1 MDTTTTEMGGTGSVS
16 SSSMGSGTSTLANA
30 LPDRTTV
37 DRAAQT
43 AHEAID
49 RMAAKAGP
57 ALEKVRNTLA
67 GSKDTLRARADQLSD
82 MEEQWLNATRD
93 YVREN
98 PLTALAIGV
107 VVGALLPRMASSRCT
122 ARTSCR

>member
-1 MDTTTTEMGGTGSVS
+1 MDTTTTDM
-16 SSSMGSGTSTLANA
+16 SGTSSISGSTMAGGGTSLANA

-67 GSKDTLRARADQLSD
+67 GSKDTLKARADQLSD
-82 MEEQWLNATRD
+82 IEEQWLNATRE

-107 VVGALLPRMASSRCT
+107 VVGAVLSRIASSR
-122 ARTSCR
+122 